1 MSLLIQKT
9 KSIQIAQKTGLT
21 GEVIF
26 DDADY
31 KTIISIIREI
41 STSDDD
47 ISLSSYD
54 PIKSRK
60 YFWQKIFGS
69 EPLPPTISNAAD
81 LFAGS
86 LGRDLDI
93 SSVDLQT
100 AIDDADEN

>member
-9 KSIQIAQKTGLT
+9 KSIEIIQKTGLT

-26 DDADY
+26 EDTDY

-41 STSDDD
+41 SPSNTDTS
-47 ISLSSYD
+47 LTPYD
-54 PIKSRK
+54 PIESRK
-60 YFWQKIFGS
+60 HFWQKIFGL
-69 EPLPPTISNAAD
+69 EPLPSTVSNAAD

-86 LGRDLDI
+86 LGSGLDI